1 MTAKLRMG
9 GVSKSFPGVKALDDV
24 SISVNSGEVLG
35 LVGVNGAGK
44 STLMN
49 ILGGIYEPGEGRI
62 EIDGQP
68 VELHRPMDADQA
80 GIAFIHQELLFF
92 PTLTV
97 AENMFVSHL
106 PSGRLPFTVDKR
118 AARKDRWRVPEAHL
132 HLLSLLGGWP
142 GAILAQQKLRHKT
155 VKRSFRFVFWIT
167 VILNVAGLVWL
178 LSPQGSGIT
187 EALLNR

>member
-1 MTAKLRMG
+1 MHHLYYIIAWYTFINL
-9 GVSKSFPGVKALDDV
+9 
-24 SISVNSGEVLG
+24 
-35 LVGVNGAGK
+35 
-44 STLMN
+44 TT
-49 ILGGIYEPGEGRI
+49 ILAY
-62 EIDGQP
+62 
-68 VELHRPMDADQA
+68 A
-80 GIAFIHQELLFF
+80 
-92 PTLTV
+92 
-97 AENMFVSHL
+97 
-106 PSGRLPFTVDKR
+106 VDKR